1 MEASFGSLLDLFSGI
16 VLPLVEK
23 AEELHYVQKAG
34 ASSCAPALASSTP
47 PLSYD
52 PDELRGE
59 LLSHA
64 GRLGAMM
71 PPALAAASSLPALV
85 TLATTALT
93 SSRREG
99 PHGVDPAI
107 ELLTALSH
115 QARAYPAMGPQA
127 AAVRNDPNTP
137 AAAAAAAVRGR
148 LSSALD
154 GAAGESLLRGCI
166 VGLADGLPLPSVSRV
181 SHILA
186 PLLHLPSWRSGGVDS
201 SHGGPLPLSAW
212 AYAALSALPEVDGV
226 PDAQTR
232 QGVLQTLC
240 TAPDS
245 PDAAGRVCE
254 GGARAARV
262 EADRVCAH
270 VPADAV
276 GRAGVDFVTVFVTQE
291 KSSEITR
298 ARMMMTK
305 KSARRQRA

>member
-1 MEASFGSLLDLFSGI
+1 MYK
-16 VLPLVEK
+16 K
-23 AEELHYVQKAG
+23 AYRSELM
-34 ASSCAPALASSTP
+34 CTSTRIKHST
-47 PLSYD
+47 LSYD

-127 AAVRNDPNTP
+127 AAVRNDPNSP

-166 VGLADGLPLPSVSRV
+166 VGLADGLPCRA
-181 SHILA
+181 SHA
-186 PLLHLPSWRSGGVDS
+186 SPTS
-201 SHGGPLPLSAW
+201 SHRSYTCPRG
-212 AYAALSALPEVDGV
+212 AAAAS
-226 PDAQTR
+226 
-232 QGVLQTLC
+232 
-240 TAPDS
+240 TA
-245 PDAAGRVCE
+245 ATAGHFR
-254 GGARAARV
+254 
-262 EADRVCAH
+262 
-270 VPADAV
+270 
-276 GRAGVDFVTVFVTQE
+276 
-291 KSSEITR
+291 
-298 ARMMMTK
+298 
-305 KSARRQRA
+305 